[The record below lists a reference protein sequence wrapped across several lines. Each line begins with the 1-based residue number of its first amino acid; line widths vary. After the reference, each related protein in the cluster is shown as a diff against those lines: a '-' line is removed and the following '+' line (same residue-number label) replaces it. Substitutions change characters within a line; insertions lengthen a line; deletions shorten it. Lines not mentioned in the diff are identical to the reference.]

1 MKIVKSFEESG
12 LLIKLLAKTIVNE
25 AKERKGRFFSMLL
38 GKLCV
43 SLLEN
48 FFSRSR
54 KAELE
59 LVKKQ

>member
-1 MKIVKSFEESG
+1 MKTVKSFEESD

-43 SLLEN
+43 SLLEKLLAGQERQN
-48 FFSRSR
+48 
-54 KAELE
+54 
-59 LVKKQ
+59 